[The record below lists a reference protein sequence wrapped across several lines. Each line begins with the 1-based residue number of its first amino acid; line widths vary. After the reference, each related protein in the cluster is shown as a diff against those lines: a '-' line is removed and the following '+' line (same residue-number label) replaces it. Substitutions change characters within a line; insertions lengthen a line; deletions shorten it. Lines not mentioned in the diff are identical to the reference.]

1 MWIYTVDAC
10 SQLSKLISPN
20 WIGARSYHNCHTTRL
35 VLSFFL
41 LFLCMCGTKY
51 IFLYG
56 EYQLLVLETLT
67 QTVSFFILDTVHH
80 IKKCGN
86 DEIKYTKWL

>member
-1 MWIYTVDAC
+1 MWIYTVGTY
-10 SQLSKLISPN
+10 SQLSKSISSN
-20 WIGARSYHNCHTTRL
+20 WIEARSYHNCHTTRL

-56 EYQLLVLETLT
+56 EYQLLVLETLI
-67 QTVSFFILDTVHH
+67 QTVSFLFLTQYI
-80 IKKCGN
+80 I
-86 DEIKYTKWL
+86 

>member
-10 SQLSKLISPN
+10 SQLSKLISPI

-51 IFLYG
+51 ISVEIIFLYG
-56 EYQLLVLETLT
+56 EYQLLVLETLI
-67 QTVSFFILDTVHH
+67 QTVSFLFLTQYI
-80 IKKCGN
+80 I
-86 DEIKYTKWL
+86 